1 MRSFLA
7 LSALFAS
14 AILGTAAA
22 LRSSNPTTLHHDDE
36 EFVGPVSISIVITS
50 FGFGISFVVWIVV
63 TIVELVLRKTIAFLV
78 INAITHYRFRSPS
91 PSNSTSTTPPGT
103 ATEVPSPCSVL
114 IPDPPTV
121 LEELISVTY
130 QPTATEDPSPCSVL
144 VPDPPTFLEELISV
158 TDQPTATEDPSTF
171 SDDDESDFD
180 DWYFNQSSSSISK
193 SDEEIHELQGLMYV
207 PSIICSFEVSD
218 DREDKENDEWSLD
231 YSESSTSESNDETD
245 EHNTRTKE
253 LSWEEVELGQD
264 PEVDV
269 RVEQVHRYP
278 RRIRKRP
285 AYFHDEYEKY
295 Y

>member
-7 LSALFAS
+7 LSAFFAS

-114 IPDPPTV
+114 VPDPPTV
-121 LEELISVTY
+121 
-130 QPTATEDPSPCSVL
+130 
-144 VPDPPTFLEELISV
+144 LEELISV

-231 YSESSTSESNDETD
+231 YSESSTSESYDDTD
-245 EHNTRTKE
+245 EHNARTKE

>member
-14 AILGTAAA
+14 ATFGTAAA
-22 LRSSNPTTLHHDDE
+22 LCSSNPTTLHDDE

-91 PSNSTSTTPPGT
+91 NSTSTTPPGT

-114 IPDPPTV
+114 VPDPPTV

-130 QPTATEDPSPCSVL
+130 
-144 VPDPPTFLEELISV
+144 
-158 TDQPTATEDPSTF
+158 QPTATEDPSTF

-193 SDEEIHELQGLMYV
+193 SHKQYNPML
-207 PSIICSFEVSD
+207 
-218 DREDKENDEWSLD
+218 
-231 YSESSTSESNDETD
+231 
-245 EHNTRTKE
+245 
-253 LSWEEVELGQD
+253 
-264 PEVDV
+264 
-269 RVEQVHRYP
+269 
-278 RRIRKRP
+278 
-285 AYFHDEYEKY
+285 
-295 Y
+295 